1 MKLLVIIGC
10 AVGIVCGIIAVSVM
24 GDAISPSE
32 CSDSKVFFGDSFADR
47 CSAGKAFHIM
57 GIIVGGIG
65 AVMLLL
71 LVLASIDVVPKMI
84 LAIVVL
90 VGALF
95 FFIAMCI
102 DASVADDIG
111 NGANDE
117 KDKYVAGAIFDFFAA
132 AGFGLAGALTLL
144 NKD

>member
-1 MKLLVIIGC
+1 MPLAHAIHPHPLC
-10 AVGIVCGIIAVSVM
+10 AAQ
-24 GDAISPSE
+24 
-32 CSDSKVFFGDSFADR
+32 
-47 CSAGKAFHIM
+47 
-57 GIIVGGIG
+57 
-65 AVMLLL
+65 
-71 LVLASIDVVPKMI
+71 

-132 AGFGLAGALTLL
+132 AGFGVAGALTLL
-144 NKD
+144 NKDGTETPQ